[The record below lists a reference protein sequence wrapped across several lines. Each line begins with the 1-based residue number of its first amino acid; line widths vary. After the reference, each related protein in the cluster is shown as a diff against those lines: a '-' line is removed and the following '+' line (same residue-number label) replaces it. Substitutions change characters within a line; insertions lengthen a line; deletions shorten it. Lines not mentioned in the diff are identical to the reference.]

1 MSKKLQVLK
10 EDIHFKNESW
20 KLDIKSKNET
30 IKSRNLAIE
39 NLEEE
44 LSDKKELLKILTKQV
59 HNFESYKE
67 KEMFHQSDG
76 FVTFK
81 HEIKTL
87 NEKITKLQEDI

>member
-59 HNFESYKE
+59 HNFES
-67 KEMFHQSDG
+67 
-76 FVTFK
+76 
-81 HEIKTL
+81 
-87 NEKITKLQEDI
+87 